1 MNPLLEDSDETA
13 MSRLDRVNK
22 WLTLLANLGVVVGL
36 VFVALEVRTNTATN
50 RIAIYQS
57 SSKNWMQINSQLAR
71 DREFVELL
79 VKADSSDARLNAVE
93 AKRFEGW
100 VRQHLTHAA
109 QMLRLHDAGL
119 LDEVELRAE
128 LRNIRELARKP
139 HFRRVV
145 DELASAGRLRGIV
158 MNESE
163 FEEHSEE

>member
-1 MNPLLEDSDETA
+1 MNPLSEDSDEAA

-50 RIAIYQS
+50 RITIYQS
-57 SSKNWMQINSQLAR
+57 SSQNWMQINSQLAR
-71 DREFVELL
+71 DHEFVELL

-119 LDEVELRAE
+119 LDEVGLRVE
-128 LRNIRELARKP
+128 LRNIRELSDEPR
-139 HFRRVV
+139 FRRVV
-145 DELASAGRLRGIV
+145 EQIVPTGRFRSMILDDAQLER
-158 MNESE
+158 
-163 FEEHSEE
+163 